1 LKETEKKLAGVCGIY
16 CGVCPHI
23 GKLCQGC
30 LDPKNR
36 IFIMQDCPIYN
47 CCKEKELEHCGL
59 CSSYP
64 CEKTMDL
71 LEMEKYVKETEPDL
85 IYGWTLEMLIRNAE
99 RRKKVGTEKWLEEQ
113 KQKLR

>member
-1 LKETEKKLAGVCGIY
+1 
-16 CGVCPHI
+16 
-23 GKLCQGC
+23 
-30 LDPKNR
+30 
-36 IFIMQDCPIYN
+36 MQDCPIYN

-85 IYGWTLEMLIRNAE
+85 IYGWTLEMLMKNAE

-113 KQKLR
+113 KQKSR